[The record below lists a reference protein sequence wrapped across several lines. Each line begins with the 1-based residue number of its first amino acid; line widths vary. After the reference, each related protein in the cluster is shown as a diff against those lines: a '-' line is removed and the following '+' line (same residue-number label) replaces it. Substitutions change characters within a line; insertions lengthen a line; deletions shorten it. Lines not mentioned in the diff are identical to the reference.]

1 MTGQVRPEFTESPG
15 PGFAKRPANFLETA
29 ARAGAF
35 APSAMRRLDID
46 RAAAQGTP
54 SLSDAARSLL
64 HFYLTHLSITDIES
78 GETAIWPGA
87 VAAMEALGIGEA
99 SLRRRKRELEA
110 AGFII
115 RQYDRRNR
123 PLDQA
128 AIDLAPFLERVPA
141 ILEELAARLE
151 SRKRRFADAR
161 EADASTENAITTA
174 QAIKDDR
181 LKQSYFKESDTCTA
195 IEDVRA
201 GPTEPPPPTAA
212 PAASDLQEDAKTI
225 RMALDLSPKLSA
237 ALAPDGARVTPR
249 LAGNRLNDA
258 LAELFPEGKA
268 RNIGHTFLW
277 AARRFGAGAWLRLAI
292 AIEDPAV
299 KDPIRYFG
307 WLATT
312 DQTIDIAP
320 NIERLRALHPPP
332 LKLDAPADDLGR
344 AAAEA
349 IAGRIGAETFNAWF
363 DRKATRFGV
372 FRGDLLIE
380 TESAAALR
388 KMRDL
393 SADLNAAA
401 GVLGFEGV
409 TIRMA
414 T

>member
-1 MTGQVRPEFTESPG
+1 
-15 PGFAKRPANFLETA
+15 
-29 ARAGAF
+29 
-35 APSAMRRLDID
+35 MRRLDID

-54 SLSDAARSLL
+54 SLSDGARSLL
-64 HFYLTHLSITDIES
+64 HFYLTHLSIGDIEA

-161 EADASTENAITTA
+161 EADASTETAITTA

-181 LKQSYFKESDTCTA
+181 LKQSPLEESESCTA
-195 IEDVRA
+195 FEDVRGGEA
-201 GPTEPPPPTAA
+201 EPPPQTAA
-212 PAASDLQEDAKTI
+212 PAAREAQEDAKTI
-225 RMALDLSPKLSA
+225 RMALDLSPKLAA

-258 LAELFPEGKA
+258 LAELFPDGKA

-292 AIEDPAV
+292 AVEDPAV

-312 DQTIDIAP
+312 DQAIDING
-320 NIERLRALHPPP
+320 NIDRLRALHPPAM
-332 LKLDAPADDLGR
+332 KLDAPRDSFGR

-349 IAGRIGAETFNAWF
+349 IADRLGVEVYNAWF
-363 DRKATRFGV
+363 DGQATRFAV
-372 FRGDLLIE
+372 SGDTLLIE
-380 TESAAALR
+380 TESPAALR
-388 KMRDL
+388 KFESFRD
-393 SADLNAAA
+393 DLNAAA
-401 GVLGFEGV
+401 GSLGFEGV